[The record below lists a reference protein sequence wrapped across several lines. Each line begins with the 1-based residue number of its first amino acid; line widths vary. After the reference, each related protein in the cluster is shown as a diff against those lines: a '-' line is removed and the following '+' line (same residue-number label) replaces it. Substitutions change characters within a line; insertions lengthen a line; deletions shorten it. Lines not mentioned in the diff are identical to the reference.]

1 MEMSATASLPRADIS
16 AADVVA
22 FLQTLSPSSLEQP
35 QYKEL
40 YDEGIRLFGRVVRKS
55 IFQDEG
61 MANFWKEYKQTLK
74 KLEKVLGIM

>member
-1 MEMSATASLPRADIS
+1 MEMSATASLPKADIS

-61 MANFWKEYKQTLK
+61 MANFWKEYNQTLM
-74 KLEKVLGIM
+74 KLEKVLVIM